1 MATDVLPAKRHEPQ
15 LLAAM
20 RRYWGYDSFLPLQ
33 AAAMQSAMSDRDSV
47 VVLPTGGG
55 KSLCFQAPA
64 VCREGLALVV
74 SPLISLM
81 KDQVDA
87 LRACGVAAAAVNST
101 LSDDERRQVAE
112 QVRRGELKLL
122 YAAPERLLAPRT
134 LGFLKTVRPSLIA
147 VDEAHCISAW
157 GHDFRPEY
165 RALRVLKEAFPN
177 VGVHAYTAT
186 ATERVQRDIA
196 EQLGLIDPQFL
207 VGSFDRPNLV
217 YRVRAADNRFRQV
230 CEAIEAHRG
239 EPGIVY
245 CISRKEVDKTAAG
258 LASLGTRALPYHAG
272 LSDEERHRNQDAF
285 LQEQC
290 DVVVATVAF
299 GMGIDKSNVRYVIH
313 AGMPKSIEHYVQ
325 ESGRAG
331 RDGLEAECL
340 LLFSGR
346 DAAVWRML
354 IEKGEADA
362 AAGALDALNAM
373 AAFCSGTACRHRA
386 LVEHFG
392 QRLDREPCGACDVCL
407 DELDVVDDAL
417 VLAQKILS
425 CVVRLGE
432 RFGGDYTAKVLAGSQ
447 EQRIVDAGHD
457 QLSTYGLL
465 GDHPHAAIRAWID
478 QLVSQDF
485 LAKVGEDQFK
495 TLSLT
500 NRGRQ
505 LLRGEGDPRLLQP
518 AKRRRDD
525 RRSRDVAATVDSWE
539 GVDRELFER
548 LRKLRTDLSAER
560 GVPPYVVFGDAAL
573 RDMARRRPSTL
584 DNFLQVRGV
593 GQRKREEFG
602 RLFVEAIGAY
612 AGETGVALDIVPAT
626 ESSGSLPSVGRVGE
640 GAERRSGPALSAVAA
655 FEHFRR
661 GASIDEVMQRLSRAR
676 STVYGYLNE
685 YLRHEQVTDPSPWL
699 DAATVRRIEMA
710 IDEVGAQRLKPIF
723 DRLDG
728 QVPYDQIRI
737 VATCVANRLA

>member
-1 MATDVLPAKRHEPQ
+1 
-15 LLAAM
+15 
-20 RRYWGYDSFLPLQ
+20 
-33 AAAMQSAMSDRDSV
+33 
-47 VVLPTGGG
+47 
-55 KSLCFQAPA
+55 
-64 VCREGLALVV
+64 
-74 SPLISLM
+74 
-81 KDQVDA
+81 
-87 LRACGVAAAAVNST
+87 
-101 LSDDERRQVAE
+101 
-112 QVRRGELKLL
+112 
-122 YAAPERLLAPRT
+122 
-134 LGFLKTVRPSLIA
+134 
-147 VDEAHCISAW
+147 
-157 GHDFRPEY
+157 
-165 RALRVLKEAFPN
+165 
-177 VGVHAYTAT
+177 
-186 ATERVQRDIA
+186 
-196 EQLGLIDPQFL
+196 
-207 VGSFDRPNLV
+207 
-217 YRVRAADNRFRQV
+217 
-230 CEAIEAHRG
+230 
-239 EPGIVY
+239 
-245 CISRKEVDKTAAG
+245 
-258 LASLGTRALPYHAG
+258 
-272 LSDEERHRNQDAF
+272 
-285 LQEQC
+285 
-290 DVVVATVAF
+290 
-299 GMGIDKSNVRYVIH
+299 
-313 AGMPKSIEHYVQ
+313 VQ

-728 QVPYDQIRI
+728 QVPYDQVRI